1 MKLLMTLIS
10 LTYSV
15 NASAYNDVC
24 IDITTNKHLQFSNS
38 FNTSVSIPA
47 NEVLSQKE
55 SEEITKREISRMGNE
70 IQLQM
75 NALCN
80 NSKVDADEIL
90 ESFTKACKEALPAKE
105 IDKGI
110 GHTYS
115 LLTRFCKENAQFIR
129 VYIAGL
135 NTTPRCDKVE
145 AVDSSGR
152 DKIKE
157 VESENRL
164 PPPPLKN
171 TISK

>member
-1 MKLLMTLIS
+1 MKLLLTLFS
-10 LTYSV
+10 LTFSV
-15 NASAYNDVC
+15 NASAFNDVC
-24 IDITTNKHLQFSNS
+24 IDITTNKYLQFSNP
-38 FNTSVSIPA
+38 FNTSESIPA
-47 NEVLSQKE
+47 NQVLTQKE
-55 SEEITKREISRMGNE
+55 SEEITKKEISRMSTE

-90 ESFTKACKEALPAKE
+90 QGFTKACKEALPAKE
-105 IDKGI
+105 IDKGV
-110 GHTYS
+110 GHTHS
-115 LLTRFCKENAQFIR
+115 LLTRFCKENAQFVR

-145 AVDSSGR
+145 VVDSSGR

-164 PPPPLKN
+164 PPPPSMN